1 MPLIAMPAFTC
12 GCDSAIE
19 VRWPPAD
26 QPDTTIPLPSAA
38 ERRQLLGQIIDAGVD
53 FGNDLVECRIRRQ
66 RVADQRDIDAMRH
79 RAFGEQR

>member
-26 QPDTTIPLPSAA
+26 QPDTTIPLPSAPPS
-38 ERRQLLGQIIDAGVD
+38 AG
-53 FGNDLVECRIRRQ
+53 NCPAR
-66 RVADQRDIDAMRH
+66 
-79 RAFGEQR
+79 